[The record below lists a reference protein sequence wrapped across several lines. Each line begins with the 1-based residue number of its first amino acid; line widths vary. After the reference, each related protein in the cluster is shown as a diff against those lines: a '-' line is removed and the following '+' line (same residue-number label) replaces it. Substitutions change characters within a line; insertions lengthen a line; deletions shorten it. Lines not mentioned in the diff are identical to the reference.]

1 MGDTLTQATTSP
13 PPKAQVRWMSI
24 THATVSGTAQENRLG
39 RHSNPG
45 YSVPPN
51 SPAKTD
57 SLTQA
62 SVFPPTH
69 TPNSRAKADT
79 IAQATVVTPN
89 SPTMVDSVVPRLQS
103 GPQQSCN
110 GEHSKSGHSFHL
122 SRVQLRGTL

>member
-1 MGDTLTQATTSP
+1 MRDTLTQATTSP
-13 PPKAQVRWMSI
+13 PPTAQVRWMSI
-24 THATVSGTAQENRLG
+24 THATVSGTAQENSLG

-57 SLTQA
+57 TLTQTSLT
-62 SVFPPTH
+62 STPP
-69 TPNSRAKADT
+69 SSLAKEDT

-89 SPTMVDSVVPRLQS
+89 SPAMVDSVIPRLQS

-110 GEHSKSGHSFHL
+110 GGHSKPGHSFHL